1 MMTSFLDLQR
11 AVQLMMESGRV
22 FEDVEDLINDSDHD
36 LSEDERSAL
45 WLWAWSLLPHHRQRV
60 MALRYLESLEVGLD

>member
-11 AVQLMMESGRV
+11 HVQLMMESGRV
-22 FEDVEDLINDSDHD
+22 FEDVEDVINDSGHD
-36 LSEDERSAL
+36 LSDDERSAL

-60 MALRYLESLEVGLD
+60 MALRYIESLEVGFD

>member
-11 AVQLMMESGRV
+11 HVQLMMESGRV
-22 FEDVEDLINDSDHD
+22 FEDVEDVINDSGYD
-36 LSEDERSAL
+36 LSDDERSAL

-60 MALRYLESLEVGLD
+60 MALRYIESVEVGFD